1 MEDAINKRLENQ
13 EEQAKDILSL
23 DGFKEKVLELR
34 EYLGIPSEGFQKSN
48 DISTWNR
55 NISVE
60 KNNYYNRV
68 IDEILE
74 DYSLGAHWR
83 GVLKSYILTNQM
95 VGGWILPRVSCE
107 LDGASG
113 QYTEVSIIIHK
124 DTTIGDIVAIWSDVE
139 EIQKDM
145 KGRFDKRYKPKNP
158 ENRERDN
165 EIMERYLS
173 DNVSVKE
180 ISHEF
185 GTGYSEVQKIIKREK
200 KRRDMS

>member
-1 MEDAINKRLENQ
+1 MEDAINKRLANQ

-23 DGFKEKVLELR
+23 DGLKEKVLELR
-34 EYLGIPSEGFQKSN
+34 EYLGIPSEGFQNSD
-48 DISTWNR
+48 DISAWNR
-55 NISVE
+55 NISAE
-60 KNNYYNRV
+60 KNNYYNRI

-83 GVLKSYILTNQM
+83 EALKSYILTNQM
-95 VGGWILPRVSCE
+95 VGGWILPRVSSK

-124 DTTIGDIVAIWSDVE
+124 DTTLGDIETIWSEVE

-145 KGRFDKRYKPKNP
+145 KGRFNKRYKPKKP

-165 EIMERYLS
+165 EIMKRYLS
-173 DNVSVKE
+173 DGLSVKE

-185 GTGYSEVQKIIKREK
+185 CIGYLEVQKIIKREK